1 MVCYSAVLYTSHPPL
16 AHGSSPCPPPPP
28 RARCDV
34 CHSHRR
40 RVKRGTEESAVA
52 KEPCCHAGGREPC
65 RLLPTAAVG
74 KPRSLHEGA
83 EIDYALVQRRV
94 EGWVQFVSHSVHTRS
109 ELRIAV
115 AETLFGN
122 GMDGS
127 SKFLD
132 DR

>member
-1 MVCYSAVLYTSHPPL
+1 MLVDA
-16 AHGSSPCPPPPP
+16 SPVGCCPPPPW
-28 RARCDV
+28 
-34 CHSHRR
+34 
-40 RVKRGTEESAVA
+40 EN
-52 KEPCCHAGGREPC
+52 
-65 RLLPTAAVG
+65 LAA
-74 KPRSLHEGA
+74 LHEGA